1 MTLHIDTP
9 TPFRDMHA
17 NATPIRDTGLKA
29 WAWRNCRP
37 LVWWAVLASMA
48 LTFLAV
54 GYAVV
59 FVAAP
64 AIWGAAV
71 ALLDAV
77 QCLNCEGL

>member
-17 NATPIRDTGLKA
+17 NATPIPKRGTAIGWLFVYLTIA
-29 WAWRNCRP
+29 MFT
-37 LVWWAVLASMA
+37 LAMIA
-48 LTFLAV
+48 LS
-54 GYAVV
+54 YAL
-59 FVAAP
+59 P